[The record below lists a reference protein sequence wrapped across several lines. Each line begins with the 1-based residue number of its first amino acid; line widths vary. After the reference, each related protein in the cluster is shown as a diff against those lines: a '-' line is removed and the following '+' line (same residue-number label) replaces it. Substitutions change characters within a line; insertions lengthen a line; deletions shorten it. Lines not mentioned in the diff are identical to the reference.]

1 MRRNAPTILALL
13 LIVATA
19 TAFAVTQ
26 RLKLEPSPIS
36 RTRVSGVF
44 SPVCRCASKAA
55 NIQFSL
61 RRADR
66 LRIAIK
72 TDSGEVAVAQGSFAR
87 GDVHVRWDG
96 RDASGE
102 LVPDG
107 IYYPLVHLQGAGRT
121 IDLPNPIRVDTI
133 KPSIRFRSVVPRV
146 FRPGKEKL
154 TVTYTISE
162 HAHALLFVDGRR
174 RVFTASKRRRYLLH
188 WSGKVHGRALRPGR
202 AKMKLVA
209 EDLAGN
215 RSAPTPW
222 VVVRVRRPSRRPPA

>member
-1 MRRNAPTILALL
+1 MSRNAPTILALL

-36 RTRVSGVF
+36 QTRVSDVF
-44 SPVCRCASKAA
+44 SPVCRCATKAA
-55 NIQFSL
+55 NIDFSL
-61 RRADR
+61 RRADH
-66 LRIAIK
+66 LRIAIR
-72 TDSGEVAVAQGSFAR
+72 TGSGELTVAEGSFPQ

-102 LVPDG
+102 IVPDG
-107 IYYPLVHLQGAGRT
+107 IYYPLVQLQRAGRT

-133 KPSIRFRSVVPRV
+133 RPSIRLRSVRPRV
-146 FRPGKEKL
+146 FRPGTTKV
-154 TVTYTISE
+154 TVTYTVSE

-174 RVFTASKRRRYLLH
+174 RVLTASKRLRYLLH
-188 WSGKVHGRALRPGR
+188 WSGKVHGRAIRPGR
-202 AKMKLVA
+202 YKLKLVA

-215 RSAPTPW
+215 RSLPTPV
-222 VVVRVRRPSRRPPA
+222 VVVRVRRP

>member
-1 MRRNAPTILALL
+1 VSRNAPTILALL

-36 RTRVSGVF
+36 QTRVSDVF
-44 SPVCRCASKAA
+44 SPVCRCATKAA
-55 NIQFSL
+55 NIDFSL
-61 RRADR
+61 RRADH
-66 LRIAIK
+66 LRIAIR
-72 TDSGEVAVAQGSFAR
+72 TGSGELTVAEGSFPQ

-96 RDASGE
+96 RGVSGE
-102 LVPDG
+102 IVPDG
-107 IYYPLVHLQGAGRT
+107 IYYSLVQLRRAGRT

-133 KPSIRFRSVVPRV
+133 RPSIRLRSVRPRV
-146 FRPGKEKL
+146 FRPGTTKV
-154 TVTYTISE
+154 TVTYTVSE

-174 RVFTASKRRRYLLH
+174 RVLTASKRLRYLLH
-188 WSGKVHGRALRPGR
+188 WSGKVHGRAIRPGR
-202 AKMKLVA
+202 HKLKLVA

-222 VVVRVRRPSRRPPA
+222 VVVRVRRP

>member
-1 MRRNAPTILALL
+1 
-13 LIVATA
+13 VATA

-36 RTRVSGVF
+36 RTRVSDAF
-44 SPVCRCASKAA
+44 SPVCRCASKVA

-61 RRADR
+61 RRADD
-66 LRIAIK
+66 LRIAVRVG
-72 TDSGEVAVAQGSFAR
+72 TGEVTVAEGPFAR
-87 GDVHVRWDG
+87 GGVHVRWDG

-102 LVPDG
+102 IVPDG
-107 IYYPLVHLQGAGRT
+107 VYYPFVDLQRAGRT

-133 KPSIRFRSVVPRV
+133 RPSIKFTSLTPRA
-146 FRPGKEKL
+146 FRPGMEKL
-154 TVTYTISE
+154 KVTYTVSE

-174 RVFTASKRRRYLLH
+174 RVFTYSTRLRGRLQWY
-188 WSGKVHGRALRPGR
+188 GKVGGRALRPGR
-202 AKMKLVA
+202 HKLKLVA

-222 VVVRVRRPSRRPPA
+222 VVVRVRRP

>member
-36 RTRVSGVF
+36 NARVSEVF
-44 SPVCRCASKAA
+44 SPVCRCATKAA
-55 NIQFSL
+55 SIEFSL

-66 LRIAIK
+66 VRVAVG
-72 TDSGEVAVAQGSFAR
+72 TASGEVTVAEGSFKR

-107 IYYPLVHLQGAGRT
+107 TYHPVVELRNAGRT

-133 KPSIRFRSVVPRV
+133 RPSIKLKSVRPRV
-146 FRPGKEKL
+146 FRPGQGKL
-154 TVTYTISE
+154 SVTYTVSE

-174 RVFTASKRRRYLLH
+174 RVVTASKRLRGRLQWY
-188 WSGKVHGRALRPGR
+188 GKANGRTIRPGR
-202 AKMKLVA
+202 HKLKLIA

-215 RSAPTPW
+215 RSAPTP
-222 VVVRVRRPSRRPPA
+222 VVIVRARRP

>member
-1 MRRNAPTILALL
+1 VRRNAPTILALL

-36 RTRVSGVF
+36 RTRVSDEF
-44 SPVCRCASKAA
+44 SPVCRCASRTAS
-55 NIQFSL
+55 IEFSL
-61 RRADR
+61 RRVDDV
-66 LRIAIK
+66 RIAVR
-72 TDSGEVAVAQGSFAR
+72 TASGEVTVAEGSFAQ
-87 GDVHVRWDG
+87 GDVHVRWNG

-102 LVPDG
+102 IVPDG
-107 IYYPLVHLQGAGRT
+107 TYFPFVQLQRAGRT

-133 KPSIRFRSVVPRV
+133 RPSIKFTSLRPRL
-146 FRPGKEKL
+146 FRPGTEKL
-154 TVTYTISE
+154 KVTYTVSE

-174 RVFTASKRRRYLLH
+174 RVLTASTRLRGRLQWY
-188 WSGKVHGRALRPGR
+188 GKVRGRVIRPGR
-202 AKMKLVA
+202 HKLKLVA

-222 VVVRVRRPSRRPPA
+222 VVVRVRRP

>member
-1 MRRNAPTILALL
+1 MKRNAPTILALL

-36 RTRVSGVF
+36 QTRVSDVF
-44 SPVCRCASKAA
+44 SPVCRCATKAA
-55 NIQFSL
+55 NIEFSL
-61 RRADR
+61 RRADH
-66 LRIAIK
+66 LRIAIR
-72 TDSGEVAVAQGSFAR
+72 TGSSEVTVARGSFPR
-87 GDVHVRWDG
+87 GDVRVRWDG

-107 IYYPLVHLQGAGRT
+107 IYYPLVELQRAGRT
-121 IDLPNPIRVDTI
+121 IELPNPIRVDTI
-133 KPSIRFRSVVPRV
+133 RPVIRLRSLRPQV
-146 FRPGKEKL
+146 FRPGTKKL

-174 RVFTASKRRRYLLH
+174 KL
-188 WSGKVHGRALRPGR
+188 
-202 AKMKLVA
+202 KLVA

-215 RSAPTPW
+215 RSAPTA
-222 VVVRVRRPSRRPPA
+222 VVIVRVRRP

>member
-1 MRRNAPTILALL
+1 L
-13 LIVATA
+13 ATA

-36 RTRVSGVF
+36 QTRVSDVF

-55 NIQFSL
+55 SIAFSL
-61 RRADR
+61 RRADDV
-66 LRIAIK
+66 RIAVR
-72 TDSGEVAVAQGSFAR
+72 TGSGEVTLAEGTFAQ

-102 LVPDG
+102 IVPDG
-107 IYYPLVHLQGAGRT
+107 TYYPFVQLKRAGRT

-133 KPSIRFRSVVPRV
+133 RPSIKFTSLRPRM
-146 FRPGKEKL
+146 FRPGTEKL
-154 TVTYTISE
+154 KVTYTVSE

-174 RVFTASKRRRYLLH
+174 RVFTASTRLRGRLQWY
-188 WSGKVHGRALRPGR
+188 GKVRGHVIGPGR
-202 AKMKLVA
+202 HKLKLVA

-222 VVVRVRRPSRRPPA
+222 VVVRVRRP

>member
-1 MRRNAPTILALL
+1 M
-13 LIVATA
+13 ATA

-36 RTRVSGVF
+36 QTRVSDVF

-55 NIQFSL
+55 GIEFSL
-61 RRADR
+61 RKADDV
-66 LRIAIK
+66 RIAVR
-72 TDSGEVAVAQGSFAR
+72 TGSGEVTVAEGSFAK

-107 IYYPLVHLQGAGRT
+107 TYYPFVELKRAGRT

-133 KPSIRFRSVVPRV
+133 RPSIKFTSLRPRI
-146 FRPGKEKL
+146 FRPGAEKL
-154 TVTYTISE
+154 KVTYRVSE

-174 RVFTASKRRRYLLH
+174 RVFTASTRLRGRLQWY
-188 WSGKVHGRALRPGR
+188 GKVRGHLIRPGR
-202 AKMKLVA
+202 HKVKLVA

-222 VVVRVRRPSRRPPA
+222 VVVRVRRP

>member
-1 MRRNAPTILALL
+1 VSRNAPTVLALL

-36 RTRVSGVF
+36 QTRVSDVF
-44 SPVCRCASKAA
+44 SPVCRCASRAA
-55 NIQFSL
+55 SIEFSL
-61 RRADR
+61 RRADDV
-66 LRIAIK
+66 RIAVR
-72 TDSGEVAVAQGSFAR
+72 TGSGEVTVAEGSFAQ

-107 IYYPLVHLQGAGRT
+107 TYHPFVELKRAGRT

-133 KPSIRFRSVVPRV
+133 RPSIKFTSLRPRL
-146 FRPGKEKL
+146 FRPGAEKL
-154 TVTYTISE
+154 KVTYRVSE

-174 RVFTASKRRRYLLH
+174 RVFTASTRLRGRLQWY
-188 WSGKVHGRALRPGR
+188 GKVRGHLIRPGR
-202 AKMKLVA
+202 HKVKLVA

-222 VVVRVRRPSRRPPA
+222 VVVRVRRP

>member
-36 RTRVSGVF
+36 QTRVSDVF

-55 NIQFSL
+55 SIEFSL
-61 RRADR
+61 RRADDV
-66 LRIAIK
+66 RIAVR
-72 TDSGEVAVAQGSFAR
+72 TGSGEVTVAEGSFAQ

-107 IYYPLVHLQGAGRT
+107 TYYPFVQLKRAGRT

-133 KPSIRFRSVVPRV
+133 RPSIKFTSLRPRL
-146 FRPGKEKL
+146 FRPGAEKL
-154 TVTYTISE
+154 RVTYRVSE

-174 RVFTASKRRRYLLH
+174 RVFTASTRLRGRLQWY
-188 WSGKVHGRALRPGR
+188 GKVRGHLIRPGR
-202 AKMKLVA
+202 HKVKLVA

-222 VVVRVRRPSRRPPA
+222 VVVRVRRP

>member
-1 MRRNAPTILALL
+1 
-13 LIVATA
+13 VATA

-36 RTRVSGVF
+36 QTRVSDVF

-55 NIQFSL
+55 SIEFSL
-61 RRADR
+61 RRADDV
-66 LRIAIK
+66 RIAVR
-72 TDSGEVAVAQGSFAR
+72 TGSGEVTVAEGSFAQ

-107 IYYPLVHLQGAGRT
+107 TYYPFVELKRAGRT

-133 KPSIRFRSVVPRV
+133 RPSIKFTSLRPRLFRS
-146 FRPGKEKL
+146 GAEKL
-154 TVTYTISE
+154 KVTYRVSE

-174 RVFTASKRRRYLLH
+174 RVFTASTRLRGRLQWY
-188 WSGKVHGRALRPGR
+188 GKVRGHLIRPGR
-202 AKMKLVA
+202 HKVKLVA

-222 VVVRVRRPSRRPPA
+222 VVVRVRRP

>member
-1 MRRNAPTILALL
+1 VSRNAPTILALL

-36 RTRVSGVF
+36 HTRVTDFF
-44 SPVCRCASKAA
+44 SPVCRCASRKA
-55 NIQFSL
+55 NIEFSL
-61 RRADR
+61 RRADD
-66 LRIAIK
+66 LRIAVRVGS
-72 TDSGEVAVAQGSFAR
+72 DEVTVAEGPFAK

-102 LVPDG
+102 IVPDG
-107 IYYPLVHLQGAGRT
+107 TYYPLVQLQRAGRT

-133 KPSIRFRSVVPRV
+133 KPSIKFTSLRPRA
-146 FRPGKEKL
+146 FRPGMEKL
-154 TVTYTISE
+154 RVTYTVSE

-174 RVFTASKRRRYLLH
+174 RVVTASTRLRGRLQWY
-188 WSGKVHGRALRPGR
+188 GKVHGRAIRPGR
-202 AKMKLVA
+202 HKLKLVA

-215 RSAPTPW
+215 RSVPTP
-222 VVVRVRRPSRRPPA
+222 VVIVRVRRP

>member
-1 MRRNAPTILALL
+1 VSRNAPTIVALL

-36 RTRVSGVF
+36 RTRVSDAI

-55 NIQFSL
+55 NIEFSL
-61 RRADR
+61 RRADD
-66 LRIAIK
+66 LRIAVQVG
-72 TDSGEVAVAQGSFAR
+72 TSEVTIAERPFAK

-102 LVPDG
+102 IVPDG
-107 IYYPLVHLQGAGRT
+107 IYYPLVHLQHAGRT

-133 KPSIRFRSVVPRV
+133 RPSIKFTSLTPRA
-146 FRPGKEKL
+146 FRPGTEKL
-154 TVTYTISE
+154 KVTYTVSE

-174 RVFTASKRRRYLLH
+174 RVFTYGTRLRGKLQWY
-188 WSGKVHGRALRPGR
+188 GKVHGRVIRPGR
-202 AKMKLVA
+202 HKLKLVA

-215 RSAPTPW
+215 RSAPTP
-222 VVVRVRRPSRRPPA
+222 VVFVRARRP

>member
-1 MRRNAPTILALL
+1 MLALL

-36 RTRVSGVF
+36 RTRVSDEF
-44 SPVCRCASKAA
+44 SPVCRCASKTAS
-55 NIQFSL
+55 IEFSL
-61 RRADR
+61 RRADDVR
-66 LRIAIK
+66 VAVRTA
-72 TDSGEVAVAQGSFAR
+72 SGEVTVAEGSFPG

-102 LVPDG
+102 IVPDG
-107 IYYPLVHLQGAGRT
+107 TYYPFVQLQRAGRT

-133 KPSIRFRSVVPRV
+133 RPSIKFTSLRPRV
-146 FRPGKEKL
+146 FRPGTEKL
-154 TVTYTISE
+154 KVTYTVSE

-174 RVFTASKRRRYLLH
+174 RVVTNSTRLRGRLQWY
-188 WSGKVHGRALRPGR
+188 GKVRGHVIRPGR
-202 AKMKLVA
+202 HKLKLVA

-215 RSAPTPW
+215 RSLPTPW
-222 VVVRVRRPSRRPPA
+222 VVVRVRRP

>member
-1 MRRNAPTILALL
+1 VSRNAPTIVALL

-36 RTRVSGVF
+36 RTRVSDAF

-55 NIQFSL
+55 SIEFSL
-61 RRADR
+61 RRADD
-66 LRIAIK
+66 LRIAVRVG
-72 TDSGEVAVAQGSFAR
+72 SSEVTLAEGPFAK

-102 LVPDG
+102 IVPDG
-107 IYYPLVHLQGAGRT
+107 IYYPLVHLQRAGRT
-121 IDLPNPIRVDTI
+121 IDLPSPIRVDTI
-133 KPSIRFRSVVPRV
+133 RPSIKFTSLTPRA
-146 FRPGKEKL
+146 FSPGVEKL
-154 TVTYTISE
+154 RVTYTVSE

-174 RVFTASKRRRYLLH
+174 RVFTYGTRLRGKLQWY
-188 WSGKVHGRALRPGR
+188 GKVHGRAIRPGR
-202 AKMKLVA
+202 HKLKLVA

-215 RSAPTPW
+215 RSAPTPI
-222 VVVRVRRPSRRPPA
+222 VVVRARRT

>member
-1 MRRNAPTILALL
+1 M
-13 LIVATA
+13 ATA

-36 RTRVSGVF
+36 QTRVSDVF
-44 SPVCRCASKAA
+44 SPVCRCASKVAS
-55 NIQFSL
+55 IDFSL
-61 RRADR
+61 RRADH
-66 LRIAIK
+66 LRIAIR
-72 TDSGEVAVAQGSFAR
+72 TGSREVTVAEGSFAR

-107 IYYPLVHLQGAGRT
+107 IYYPLVELQRAGRT
-121 IDLPNPIRVDTI
+121 IDLPNPIRVDTVR
-133 KPSIRFRSVVPRV
+133 PSIRLRSLRPRV
-146 FRPGKEKL
+146 FRPGTEKL
-154 TVTYTISE
+154 TVAYTVSE

-174 RVFTASKRRRYLLH
+174 RVFTASTRLRGRLQWY
-188 WSGKVHGRALRPGR
+188 GKVRGHLIRQGRH
-202 AKMKLVA
+202 KVKLVA

-222 VVVRVRRPSRRPPA
+222 VVVRVRRP

>member
-36 RTRVSGVF
+36 KTRVSDIF
-44 SPVCRCASKAA
+44 SPVCRCATKAA
-55 NIQFSL
+55 NIDFSL
-61 RRADR
+61 RRADH
-66 LRIAIK
+66 LRIAIR
-72 TDSGEVAVAQGSFAR
+72 TGSGDVTVAEGSFPR

-107 IYYPLVHLQGAGRT
+107 TYYPVVELQRAGRT

-133 KPSIRFRSVVPRV
+133 RPSIRLRSLRPRV
-146 FRPGKEKL
+146 FRPGTQKL
-154 TVTYTISE
+154 TVTYTVSE

-174 RVFTASKRRRYLLH
+174 RVVTASKRLRYLLH
-188 WSGKVHGRALRPGR
+188 WSGKVHGRVIRPGR
-202 AKMKLVA
+202 HKLKLVA

-215 RSAPTPW
+215 RSLPTP
-222 VVVRVRRPSRRPPA
+222 VVIVRVRRP

>member
-1 MRRNAPTILALL
+1 
-13 LIVATA
+13 VATA

-36 RTRVSGVF
+36 QTRVSDVF

-55 NIQFSL
+55 SIEFSL
-61 RRADR
+61 RRADDV
-66 LRIAIK
+66 RIAVR
-72 TDSGEVAVAQGSFAR
+72 TDSGEVTVAEGSFAQ

-96 RDASGE
+96 RDASRE

-107 IYYPLVHLQGAGRT
+107 TYYPFVQLKRAGRT

-133 KPSIRFRSVVPRV
+133 RPSIKFTSLRPRV
-146 FRPGKEKL
+146 FRPGAEKL
-154 TVTYTISE
+154 KVTYRVSE

-174 RVFTASKRRRYLLH
+174 RVFTASTRLRGRLQWY
-188 WSGKVHGRALRPGR
+188 GKVRGHLIRPGR
-202 AKMKLVA
+202 HKVKLVA

-222 VVVRVRRPSRRPPA
+222 VVVRVRRP